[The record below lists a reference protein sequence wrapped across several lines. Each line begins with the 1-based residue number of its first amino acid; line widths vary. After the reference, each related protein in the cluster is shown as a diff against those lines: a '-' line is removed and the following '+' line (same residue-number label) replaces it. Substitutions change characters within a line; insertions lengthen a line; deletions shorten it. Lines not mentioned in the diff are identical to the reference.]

1 MKNMFK
7 IAGLSLAV
15 LMLAF
20 AFAGCGKKDD
30 GNVYKIVSDNAFKPF
45 EYLDAATNTYVGF
58 DMDLLAAIAAD
69 QGFKYTVENVGF
81 DAALGQVQAGQADAV
96 IAGMTIKPDRAEI
109 FEFSDGYFDDGQIR
123 VVAADS
129 AVATLDDLKGKVV
142 ATKAATMGLEYAES
156 VKNQYGFT
164 TMMFEGS
171 PEMCQAVA
179 QGTCVACFEDRSVI
193 GAAIKDGQ
201 PLKVVGDVIN
211 PASYGFGVKKGENA
225 DLIKLFNAGLA
236 NVKASG
242 KYEEIAK
249 KYGMLLPQNLFVRF
263 RMARNRAILNFGIYR
278 E

>member
-7 IAGLSLAV
+7 IAALSLAV

-20 AFAGCGKKDD
+20 AFVGCGKKDD
-30 GNVYKIVSDNAFKPF
+30 GKVYKIVSDNAFKPF
-45 EYLDAATNTYVGF
+45 EYLDTATNTYVGF

-109 FEFSDGYFDDGQIR
+109 FDFSDGYFEDGQIM

-142 ATKAATMGLEYAES
+142 ATKASTMGLEYAES
-156 VKNQYGFT
+156 VKDQYGFT
-164 TMMFEGS
+164 TMMFECS
-171 PEMCQAVA
+171 PEMYQAVA

-201 PLKVVGDVIN
+201 SLKVVGDVIN

-242 KYEEIAK
+242 KYDEIAK
-249 KYGMLLPQNLFVRF
+249 KYGM
-263 RMARNRAILNFGIYR
+263 
-278 E
+278 

>member
-7 IAGLSLAV
+7 IAALSLAV

-30 GNVYKIVSDNAFKPF
+30 GKVYKIVSDNAFKPF
-45 EYLDAATNTYVGF
+45 EYLD
-58 DMDLLAAIAAD
+58 AD

-109 FEFSDGYFDDGQIR
+109 FDFSDGYFEDGQIM

-171 PEMCQAVA
+171 PEMYQAVA

-242 KYEEIAK
+242 KYDEIAK
-249 KYGMLLPQNLFVRF
+249 KYGM
-263 RMARNRAILNFGIYR
+263 
-278 E
+278 